1 LGISHLG
8 EGAVPC
14 TSHFCHSYPDA
25 DAIISRTYFNSR
37 RRRRKKKEE
46 ERIRKKNR
54 EKVKFLTIFSSILP
68 LFFFL
73 VSSAGFLMSSSWVPL
88 WVPEMTLLN
97 PQRSEQRREDK
108 TVSQPWVLKLG
119 LQESEKGKKMKEE

>member
-37 RRRRKKKEE
+37 IRRRKKKEE

-54 EKVKFLTIFSSILP
+54 EKVKFLTIFSSILL
-68 LFFFL
+68 LFFFYSSVWFPVQGPYEFL
-73 VSSAGFLMSSSWVPL
+73 VGSFVGSLFLHLHGAADTNHLRQGAPFPL
-88 WVPEMTLLN
+88 FIP
-97 PQRSEQRREDK
+97 SIHFI
-108 TVSQPWVLKLG
+108 LK
-119 LQESEKGKKMKEE
+119 